1 MRLCFI
7 GGGNPLNKE
16 LDDVMYYLS
25 NSIEI
30 GNNILIIPFATENS
44 KVDKWF
50 TSLKKSFKDIGM
62 EHIKLLDYQLTNQE
76 MQKEIKLHS
85 ILYFTGG
92 RPEKLMRILAEKEL
106 IQEIKEF
113 SGLIVGVSAGA
124 LVFCEDC
131 IITKDQYYLETQ
143 VIEGLG
149 LVDFSVEVHYNGNND
164 KELFSLSANR
174 DIYAI
179 PNGSAIFWEDN
190 VVKPIHNVTLF
201 RKRKKQIVTED

>member
-50 TSLKKSFKDIGM
+50 TFLKKSFKDIGM

-76 MQKEIKLHS
+76 MQKEIKQHS

-92 RPEKLMRILAEKEL
+92 RPEKLMRILGEKEL
-106 IQEIKEF
+106 IQVIKEF

>member
-1 MRLCFI
+1 GFR
-7 GGGNPLNKE
+7 G
-16 LDDVMYYLS
+16 
-25 NSIEI
+25 
-30 GNNILIIPFATENS
+30 
-44 KVDKWF
+44 
-50 TSLKKSFKDIGM
+50 

-76 MQKEIKLHS
+76 MQKEIKQHS

-174 DIYAI
+174 NIYAI

-201 RKRKKQIVTED
+201 SKRKKQIVTED